1 MAENKLLTESLEAL
15 LNGDVETAK
24 RKFGNYYD
32 KLSRNAYKLTES
44 EDFEDI
50 ADDAEAIVDD
60 AIDAEAEEDNSF
72 DDILAAVSELEEKYP
87 SEMTD
92 ELVARFDDLKN
103 RIDDLRLCDE
113 GEDCSDITSDALVA
127 LEDLKGDFEV
137 VDGMSDEVIDLFN
150 EIGDKLSGEDETS
163 DEIEAAAEVEPAG
176 EMEEEKDLTEA
187 FEEKEDVELS
197 EEGEPELE
205 MAEKDEVVNEP
216 EHQEHQEHHEHQ
228 EDEEENEIEDDRSIE
243 DLINDAED
251 NAASMTELLAS
262 LKAEMNADE
271 SIEESA
277 DVSKVK
283 NPAKAESAGVV
294 KTGMKMPRPAKVDTD
309 AAMGSSKTGSKG
321 KAVNTNIGKLPA
333 ANAAEKM
340 KPVQKPSNKGV
351 ADKSVLK

>member
-1 MAENKLLTESLEAL
+1 MEHE
-15 LNGDVETAK
+15 GK
-24 RKFGNYYD
+24 R
-32 KLSRNAYKLTES
+32 
-44 EDFEDI
+44 
-50 ADDAEAIVDD
+50 
-60 AIDAEAEEDNSF
+60 
-72 DDILAAVSELEEKYP
+72 
-87 SEMTD
+87 
-92 ELVARFDDLKN
+92 
-103 RIDDLRLCDE
+103 
-113 GEDCSDITSDALVA
+113 
-127 LEDLKGDFEV
+127 
-137 VDGMSDEVIDLFN
+137 
-150 EIGDKLSGEDETS
+150 
-163 DEIEAAAEVEPAG
+163 
-176 EMEEEKDLTEA
+176 EEEKNVTES
-187 FEEKEDVELS
+187 FEEKEDVNLS

-205 MAEKDEVVNEP
+205 MTKDDVVVNEP
-216 EHQEHQEHHEHQ
+216 EHQD
-228 EDEEENEIEDDRSIE
+228 DEEELDGIEDDRSVE

>member
-60 AIDAEAEEDNSF
+60 AIDAETEEDNSF

-103 RIDDLRLCDE
+103 RIDDLRMCDE

-127 LEDLKGDFEV
+127 LEDLKGDFV
-137 VDGMSDEVIDLFN
+137 AVDGMSDEVIDLFN

-216 EHQEHQEHHEHQ
+216 EHHEHQ

>member
-60 AIDAEAEEDNSF
+60 AIDAETEEDNSF

-103 RIDDLRLCDE
+103 RIDDLRMCDE

-127 LEDLKGDFEV
+127 LEDLKGDFV
-137 VDGMSDEVIDLFN
+137 AVDGMSDEVIDLFN

-205 MAEKDEVVNEP
+205 MTEKDEVVNEP
-216 EHQEHQEHHEHQ
+216 EHQEHHEHQ

>member
-60 AIDAEAEEDNSF
+60 AIDAETEEDNSF

-103 RIDDLRLCDE
+103 RIDDLRMCDE

-127 LEDLKGDFEV
+127 LEDLKGDFV
-137 VDGMSDEVIDLFN
+137 AVDGMSDEVIDLFN
-150 EIGDKLSGEDETS
+150 EIGDKLSGEDETP
-163 DEIEAAAEVEPAG
+163 DEIEVAAEVEPEG
-176 EMEEEKDLTEA
+176 EMEEEKNLTES
-187 FEEKEDVELS
+187 FEEKEDVNLS

-205 MAEKDEVVNEP
+205 MTKDDVVVNEP
-216 EHQEHQEHHEHQ
+216 EHQD
-228 EDEEENEIEDDRSIE
+228 DEEELDGIEDDRSVE

-294 KTGMKMPRPAKVDTD
+294 KAGMKMPRPAKVDTD

>member
-60 AIDAEAEEDNSF
+60 AIDAETEEDNSF

-103 RIDDLRLCDE
+103 RIDDLRMCDE

-127 LEDLKGDFEV
+127 LEDLKGDFV
-137 VDGMSDEVIDLFN
+137 AVDGMSDEVIDLFN
-150 EIGDKLSGEDETS
+150 EIGDKLSGEDETP
-163 DEIEAAAEVEPAG
+163 DEIEVAAEVEPEG
-176 EMEEEKDLTEA
+176 EMEEEKNLTEA
-187 FEEKEDVELS
+187 FEEKEDVNLS

-205 MAEKDEVVNEP
+205 MTKDDEVVNEP
-216 EHQEHQEHHEHQ
+216 EHQ
-228 EDEEENEIEDDRSIE
+228 DEEGELDSIEDDRSVE

-294 KTGMKMPRPAKVDTD
+294 KAGMKMPRPAKVDTD

>member
-60 AIDAEAEEDNSF
+60 AIDAETEEDNSF

-103 RIDDLRLCDE
+103 RIDDLRMCDE

-127 LEDLKGDFEV
+127 LEDLKGDFV
-137 VDGMSDEVIDLFN
+137 AVDGMSDEVIDLFN
-150 EIGDKLSGEDETS
+150 EIGDKLSGEDETP

-216 EHQEHQEHHEHQ
+216 EHQEHHEHQ

-321 KAVNTNIGKLPA
+321 KAVNTTNIGKLPA

-351 ADKSVLK
+351 ADTSVLK

>member
-60 AIDAEAEEDNSF
+60 AIDAETEEDNSF

-103 RIDDLRLCDE
+103 RIDDLRMCDE

-127 LEDLKGDFEV
+127 LEDLKGDFV
-137 VDGMSDEVIDLFN
+137 AVDGMSDEVIDLFN
-150 EIGDKLSGEDETS
+150 EIGDKLSGEDETP
-163 DEIEAAAEVEPAG
+163 DEIEVAAEVEPAG
-176 EMEEEKDLTEA
+176 EMEEEKNLTEA
-187 FEEKEDVELS
+187 FEEKEDVNLS

-205 MAEKDEVVNEP
+205 MTKDDVVVNEP
-216 EHQEHQEHHEHQ
+216 EHQD
-228 EDEEENEIEDDRSIE
+228 DEEELDGIEDDRSVE

>member
-60 AIDAEAEEDNSF
+60 AIDAETEEDNSF

-103 RIDDLRLCDE
+103 RIDDLRMCDE

-127 LEDLKGDFEV
+127 LEDLKGDFV
-137 VDGMSDEVIDLFN
+137 AVDGMSDEVIDLFN
-150 EIGDKLSGEDETS
+150 EIGDKLSGEDETP
-163 DEIEAAAEVEPAG
+163 DEIEVAAEVEPEG
-176 EMEEEKDLTEA
+176 EMEEEKNLTEA
-187 FEEKEDVELS
+187 FEEKEDVNLS

-205 MAEKDEVVNEP
+205 MTKDDVVVNEP
-216 EHQEHQEHHEHQ
+216 EHQD
-228 EDEEENEIEDDRSIE
+228 DEGELDGIEDDRSVE

-271 SIEESA
+271 PIEESA
-277 DVSKVK
+277 DVTKVK
-283 NPAKAESAGVV
+283 NPAKAEAAGVV

>member
-1 MAENKLLTESLEAL
+1 MAENKLLTETFEAL
-15 LNGDVETAK
+15 LGGDVETAK
-24 RKFGNYYD
+24 RKFDNYYD
-32 KLSRNAYKLTES
+32 KLSRNAYKLIES
-44 EDFEDI
+44 EDFENI
-50 ADDAEAIVDD
+50 ADDAEDIVDD
-60 AIDAEAEEDNSF
+60 AIETETEEDNSF

-113 GEDCSDITSDALVA
+113 DEDCSDIMSDALVA
-127 LEDLKGDFEV
+127 LEDLKGDFDV
-137 VDGMSDEVIDLFN
+137 VDGMTDEVIDLFN
-150 EIGDKLSGEDETS
+150 EIGDKLSGEDEMP
-163 DEIEAAAEVEPAG
+163 DEIEVAAEVEPAG
-176 EMEEEKDLTEA
+176 EMEEEKNLTEA
-187 FEEKEDVELS
+187 FEEKDDVNLS

-205 MAEKDEVVNEP
+205 MSKDDEVVNEP
-216 EHQEHQEHHEHQ
+216 EHQE
-228 EDEEENEIEDDRSIE
+228 DEGELDGIEDDRSVE

-271 SIEESA
+271 PIEESA
-277 DVSKVK
+277 DVTKVK
-283 NPAKAESAGVV
+283 NPAKAEAAGVV

-351 ADKSVLK
+351 AVKSVLK

>member
-60 AIDAEAEEDNSF
+60 AIDAETEEDNSF

-103 RIDDLRLCDE
+103 RIDDLRMCDE

-127 LEDLKGDFEV
+127 LEDLKGDFV
-137 VDGMSDEVIDLFN
+137 AVDGMSDEVIDLFN

-163 DEIEAAAEVEPAG
+163 DEIEVAAEVEPAG

-216 EHQEHQEHHEHQ
+216 EHQEHHEHQ

>member
-60 AIDAEAEEDNSF
+60 AIDAETEEDNSF

-103 RIDDLRLCDE
+103 RIDDLRMCDE

-127 LEDLKGDFEV
+127 LEDLKGDFV
-137 VDGMSDEVIDLFN
+137 AVDGMSDEVIDLFN
-150 EIGDKLSGEDETS
+150 EIGDKLSGEDETP
-163 DEIEAAAEVEPAG
+163 DEIEVAAEVEPEG
-176 EMEEEKDLTEA
+176 EMEEEKNLTEA
-187 FEEKEDVELS
+187 FEEKEDVNLS

-216 EHQEHQEHHEHQ
+216 EHQD
-228 EDEEENEIEDDRSIE
+228 DEGELDGIEDDRSVE

>member
-60 AIDAEAEEDNSF
+60 AIDAETEEDNSF

-103 RIDDLRLCDE
+103 RIDDLRMCDE

-127 LEDLKGDFEV
+127 LEDLKGDFV
-137 VDGMSDEVIDLFN
+137 AVDGMSDEVIDLFN

-216 EHQEHQEHHEHQ
+216 EHQEHHEHHEHQ

>member
-60 AIDAEAEEDNSF
+60 AIDAETEEDNSF

-103 RIDDLRLCDE
+103 RIDDLRMCDE

-127 LEDLKGDFEV
+127 LEDLKGDFV
-137 VDGMSDEVIDLFN
+137 AVDGMSDEVIDLFN
-150 EIGDKLSGEDETS
+150 EIGDKLSGEDETP
-163 DEIEAAAEVEPAG
+163 DEIEVAAEVEPEG
-176 EMEEEKDLTEA
+176 EMEEEKNLTEA
-187 FEEKEDVELS
+187 FEEKEDVNLS

-216 EHQEHQEHHEHQ
+216 EHQD
-228 EDEEENEIEDDRSIE
+228 DEEELDGIEDDRSVE

-294 KTGMKMPRPAKVDTD
+294 KAGMKMPRPAKVDTD

>member
-60 AIDAEAEEDNSF
+60 AIDAETEEDNSF

-176 EMEEEKDLTEA
+176 EMEEEKDLTES

-216 EHQEHQEHHEHQ
+216 EHQEHHEHQ

>member
-15 LNGDVETAK
+15 FGGDVETAK

-32 KLSRNAYKLTES
+32 KLSRNAYKLIES
-44 EDFEDI
+44 EDFENI

-60 AIDAEAEEDNSF
+60 AIDAETEEDNSF

-103 RIDDLRLCDE
+103 RIDDLRLCDAD
-113 GEDCSDITSDALVA
+113 EDCSAIMSDALVA

-137 VDGMSDEVIDLFN
+137 ADGMSDEVIDLFN
-150 EIGDKLSGEDETS
+150 EIGDKLSGEDETP
-163 DEIEAAAEVEPAG
+163 DEIEVAAEVEPAG

-187 FEEKEDVELS
+187 FEEKEDVKLS

-205 MAEKDEVVNEP
+205 MAKEDEVVNEP
-216 EHQEHQEHHEHQ
+216 EHQE
-228 EDEEENEIEDDRSIE
+228 EDGELDGIEDDRSVE

-271 SIEESA
+271 PIEESA
-277 DVSKVK
+277 DMTKVK
-283 NPAKAESAGVV
+283 NPAKAEAAGVV
-294 KTGMKMPRPAKVDTD
+294 KAGMKMPRPAKVDTE
-309 AAMGSSKTGSKG
+309 AAMGTSKAGSKG
-321 KAVNTNIGKLPA
+321 KAVNTNVGKLPA

-340 KPVQKPSNKGV
+340 KPVQKPSNKG
-351 ADKSVLK
+351 AAEKSVLK

>member
-60 AIDAEAEEDNSF
+60 AIDAETEEDNSF

-103 RIDDLRLCDE
+103 RIDDLRMCDE

-127 LEDLKGDFEV
+127 LEDLKGDFV
-137 VDGMSDEVIDLFN
+137 AVDGMSDEVIDLFN
-150 EIGDKLSGEDETS
+150 EIGDKLSGEDETP
-163 DEIEAAAEVEPAG
+163 DEIEVAAEVEPEG

-216 EHQEHQEHHEHQ
+216 EHQD
-228 EDEEENEIEDDRSIE
+228 DEGELDGIEDDRSVE

>member
-60 AIDAEAEEDNSF
+60 AIDAETEEDNSF

-103 RIDDLRLCDE
+103 RIDDLRMCDE

-127 LEDLKGDFEV
+127 LEDLKGDFV
-137 VDGMSDEVIDLFN
+137 AVDGMSDEVIDLFN
-150 EIGDKLSGEDETS
+150 EIGDKLSGEDETP
-163 DEIEAAAEVEPAG
+163 DEIEVAAEVEPEG

-216 EHQEHQEHHEHQ
+216 EHQEHHEHQ

>member
-24 RKFGNYYD
+24 RKFDNYYD

-60 AIDAEAEEDNSF
+60 AIDAETEEDNSF

-103 RIDDLRLCDE
+103 RIDDLRMCDE

-127 LEDLKGDFEV
+127 LEDLKGDFV
-137 VDGMSDEVIDLFN
+137 AVDGMSDEVIDLFN
-150 EIGDKLSGEDETS
+150 EIGDKLSGEDETP
-163 DEIEAAAEVEPAG
+163 DEIEVAAEVEPAG
-176 EMEEEKDLTEA
+176 EMEEEKNLTEA
-187 FEEKEDVELS
+187 FEEKEDVNLS

-205 MAEKDEVVNEP
+205 MTKDDVVVNEP
-216 EHQEHQEHHEHQ
+216 EHQD
-228 EDEEENEIEDDRSIE
+228 DEEELDGIEDDRSVE

>member
-60 AIDAEAEEDNSF
+60 AIDAETEEDNSF

-103 RIDDLRLCDE
+103 RIDDLRMCDE

-127 LEDLKGDFEV
+127 LEDLKGDFV
-137 VDGMSDEVIDLFN
+137 AVDGMSDEVIDLFN
-150 EIGDKLSGEDETS
+150 EIGDKLSGEDETP
-163 DEIEAAAEVEPAG
+163 DEIEVAAEVEPEG
-176 EMEEEKDLTEA
+176 EMEEEKNLTEA
-187 FEEKEDVELS
+187 FEEKEDVNLS

-216 EHQEHQEHHEHQ
+216 EHQEHHEHQ

>member
-60 AIDAEAEEDNSF
+60 AIDAETEEDNSF

-103 RIDDLRLCDE
+103 RIDDLRMCDE

-127 LEDLKGDFEV
+127 LEDLKGDFV
-137 VDGMSDEVIDLFN
+137 AVDGMSDEVIDLFN
-150 EIGDKLSGEDETS
+150 EIGDKLSGEDETP
-163 DEIEAAAEVEPAG
+163 DEIEVAAEVEPEG
-176 EMEEEKDLTEA
+176 EMEEEKNLTES
-187 FEEKEDVELS
+187 FEEKEDVNLS

-205 MAEKDEVVNEP
+205 MTKDDVVVNEP
-216 EHQEHQEHHEHQ
+216 EHQD
-228 EDEEENEIEDDRSIE
+228 DEGELDGIEDDRSVE

>member
-1 MAENKLLTESLEAL
+1 MAENKLLTELLEAL

-60 AIDAEAEEDNSF
+60 AIDAETEEDNSF

-103 RIDDLRLCDE
+103 RIDDLRMCDE

-127 LEDLKGDFEV
+127 LEDLKGDFV
-137 VDGMSDEVIDLFN
+137 AVDGMSDEVIDLFN

-216 EHQEHQEHHEHQ
+216 EHQD
-228 EDEEENEIEDDRSIE
+228 DEGELDGIEDDRSVE

-271 SIEESA
+271 FIEESA

>member
-24 RKFGNYYD
+24 RKFDNYYD

-60 AIDAEAEEDNSF
+60 AIDAETEEDNSF

-103 RIDDLRLCDE
+103 RIDDLRMCDE

-127 LEDLKGDFEV
+127 LEDLKGDFV
-137 VDGMSDEVIDLFN
+137 AVDGMSDEVIDLFN
-150 EIGDKLSGEDETS
+150 EIGDKLSGEDETP
-163 DEIEAAAEVEPAG
+163 DEIEVAAEVEPAG

-216 EHQEHQEHHEHQ
+216 EHQD
-228 EDEEENEIEDDRSIE
+228 DEGELDGIEDDRSVE

-294 KTGMKMPRPAKVDTD
+294 KAGMKMPRPAKVDTD

-321 KAVNTNIGKLPA
+321 KAVNMNIGKLPA

>member
-60 AIDAEAEEDNSF
+60 AIDAETEEDNSF

-103 RIDDLRLCDE
+103 RIDDLRMCDE

-127 LEDLKGDFEV
+127 LEDLKGDFV
-137 VDGMSDEVIDLFN
+137 AVDGMSDEVIDLFN
-150 EIGDKLSGEDETS
+150 EIGDKLSGEDETP
-163 DEIEAAAEVEPAG
+163 DEIEVAAEVEPEG
-176 EMEEEKDLTEA
+176 EMEEEKNLTEA
-187 FEEKEDVELS
+187 FEEKEDVNLS

-205 MAEKDEVVNEP
+205 MTKDDVVVNEP
-216 EHQEHQEHHEHQ
+216 EHQD
-228 EDEEENEIEDDRSIE
+228 DEEELDGIEDDRSVE

-271 SIEESA
+271 PIEESA
-277 DVSKVK
+277 DVTKVK
-283 NPAKAESAGVV
+283 NPAN
-294 KTGMKMPRPAKVDTD
+294 
-309 AAMGSSKTGSKG
+309 SK
-321 KAVNTNIGKLPA
+321 N
-333 ANAAEKM
+333 
-340 KPVQKPSNKGV
+340 
-351 ADKSVLK
+351 

>member
-60 AIDAEAEEDNSF
+60 AIDAETEEDNSF

-103 RIDDLRLCDE
+103 RIDDLRMCDE

-127 LEDLKGDFEV
+127 LEDLKGDFV
-137 VDGMSDEVIDLFN
+137 AVDGMSDEVIDLFN

-216 EHQEHQEHHEHQ
+216 EHQEHHEHQ

-294 KTGMKMPRPAKVDTD
+294 KAGMKMPRPAKVDTD

>member
-150 EIGDKLSGEDETS
+150 EIGDKLSGEDETP

-176 EMEEEKDLTEA
+176 EMEEEKNLTEA

-216 EHQEHQEHHEHQ
+216 EHQEHHEHQ

>member
-1 MAENKLLTESLEAL
+1 MAENKLLTESFEAL

-32 KLSRNAYKLTES
+32 KLSRNAYKLMES

-60 AIDAEAEEDNSF
+60 AIDAETEEDNSF

-103 RIDDLRLCDE
+103 RIDDLRMCDE
-113 GEDCSDITSDALVA
+113 DEDCSDITSDALVA

-150 EIGDKLSGEDETS
+150 EIGDKLSGEDETP
-163 DEIEAAAEVEPAG
+163 DEIEVAAEVEPAG
-176 EMEEEKDLTEA
+176 EMEEEKNLTEA
-187 FEEKEDVELS
+187 FEEKDDVKLS

-205 MAEKDEVVNEP
+205 MTKDDEVVNEP
-216 EHQEHQEHHEHQ
+216 EHQE
-228 EDEEENEIEDDRSIE
+228 DEGELDGIEDDRSVE

-283 NPAKAESAGVV
+283 NPAKAEAAGVV

>member
-60 AIDAEAEEDNSF
+60 AIDAETEEDNSF

-103 RIDDLRLCDE
+103 RIDDLRMCDE

-127 LEDLKGDFEV
+127 LEDLKGDFV
-137 VDGMSDEVIDLFN
+137 AVDGMSDEVIDLFN
-150 EIGDKLSGEDETS
+150 EIGDKLSGEDETP
-163 DEIEAAAEVEPAG
+163 DEIEVAAEVEPAG

-216 EHQEHQEHHEHQ
+216 EHQD
-228 EDEEENEIEDDRSIE
+228 DEEELDGIEDDRSVE

>member
-60 AIDAEAEEDNSF
+60 AIDAETEEDNSF

-103 RIDDLRLCDE
+103 RIDDLRMCDE

-127 LEDLKGDFEV
+127 LEDLKGDFV
-137 VDGMSDEVIDLFN
+137 AVDGMSDEVIDLFN
-150 EIGDKLSGEDETS
+150 EIGDKLSGEDETP
-163 DEIEAAAEVEPAG
+163 DEIEVAAEVEPEG

-187 FEEKEDVELS
+187 FEEKEDVNLS

-205 MAEKDEVVNEP
+205 MTKDDVVVNEP
-216 EHQEHQEHHEHQ
+216 EHQD
-228 EDEEENEIEDDRSIE
+228 DEGELDGIEDDRSVE

>member
-1 MAENKLLTESLEAL
+1 MAENKLLTETFEAL
-15 LNGDVETAK
+15 LGGDVETAK
-24 RKFGNYYD
+24 RKFDNYYD
-32 KLSRNAYKLTES
+32 KLSRNAYKLIES
-44 EDFEDI
+44 EDFENI
-50 ADDAEAIVDD
+50 ADDAEDIVDD
-60 AIDAEAEEDNSF
+60 AIETETEEDNSF

-113 GEDCSDITSDALVA
+113 DEDCSDIMSDALVA

-137 VDGMSDEVIDLFN
+137 VDGMTDEVIDLFN
-150 EIGDKLSGEDETS
+150 EIGDKLSGEDEMP
-163 DEIEAAAEVEPAG
+163 DEIEVAAEVEPEG

-187 FEEKEDVELS
+187 FEEKEDVKLS

-205 MAEKDEVVNEP
+205 MTKKDEVVNEP
-216 EHQEHQEHHEHQ
+216 EHQEDVEA
-228 EDEEENEIEDDRSIE
+228 NEIEDDRSIE

-271 SIEESA
+271 PIEESA
-277 DVSKVK
+277 DVTKVK
-283 NPAKAESAGVV
+283 NPAKAEAAGVV

>member
-60 AIDAEAEEDNSF
+60 AIDAETEEDNSF

-103 RIDDLRLCDE
+103 RIDDLRMCDE

-127 LEDLKGDFEV
+127 LEDLKGDFV
-137 VDGMSDEVIDLFN
+137 AVDGMSDEVIDLFN
-150 EIGDKLSGEDETS
+150 EIGDKLSGEDETP
-163 DEIEAAAEVEPAG
+163 DEIEAAAEVEPEG
-176 EMEEEKDLTEA
+176 EMEEEKNLTEA

-216 EHQEHQEHHEHQ
+216 EHHEHQ

-294 KTGMKMPRPAKVDTD
+294 KAGMKMPRPAKVDTD

>member
-1 MAENKLLTESLEAL
+1 MAENKLLTETFEAL
-15 LNGDVETAK
+15 LGGDVETAK
-24 RKFGNYYD
+24 RKFDNYYD
-32 KLSRNAYKLTES
+32 KLSRNAYKLIES
-44 EDFEDI
+44 EDFENI
-50 ADDAEAIVDD
+50 ADDAEDIVDD
-60 AIDAEAEEDNSF
+60 AIETETEEDNSF

-113 GEDCSDITSDALVA
+113 DEDCSDIMSDALVA

-137 VDGMSDEVIDLFN
+137 VDGMTDEVIDLFN
-150 EIGDKLSGEDETS
+150 EIGDKLSGEDEMP
-163 DEIEAAAEVEPAG
+163 DEIEVAAEVEPAG
-176 EMEEEKDLTEA
+176 EMEEEKNLTEA
-187 FEEKEDVELS
+187 FEEKDDVTLS

-205 MAEKDEVVNEP
+205 MTKDDEVVNEP
-216 EHQEHQEHHEHQ
+216 EHQEDKGEL
-228 EDEEENEIEDDRSIE
+228 DSIEDDRSVE

-283 NPAKAESAGVV
+283 NPAKAEAAGVV

-351 ADKSVLK
+351 AVKSVLK

>member
-60 AIDAEAEEDNSF
+60 AIDSETEEDNSF

-103 RIDDLRLCDE
+103 RIDDLRMCDE

-127 LEDLKGDFEV
+127 LEDLKGDFV
-137 VDGMSDEVIDLFN
+137 AVDGMSDEVIDLFN
-150 EIGDKLSGEDETS
+150 EIGDKLSGEDETP
-163 DEIEAAAEVEPAG
+163 DEIEVAAEVEPEG
-176 EMEEEKDLTEA
+176 EMEEEKNLTEA
-187 FEEKEDVELS
+187 FEEKEDVNLS

-205 MAEKDEVVNEP
+205 MTKDDVVVNEP
-216 EHQEHQEHHEHQ
+216 EHQD
-228 EDEEENEIEDDRSIE
+228 DEGELDGIEDDRSVE

-294 KTGMKMPRPAKVDTD
+294 HTGRKMPRPAKVDTD

>member
-60 AIDAEAEEDNSF
+60 AIDAETEEDNSF

-103 RIDDLRLCDE
+103 RIDDLRMCDE

-127 LEDLKGDFEV
+127 LEDLKGDFV
-137 VDGMSDEVIDLFN
+137 AVDGMSDEVIDLFN
-150 EIGDKLSGEDETS
+150 EIGDKLSGEDETP
-163 DEIEAAAEVEPAG
+163 DEIEVAAEVEPEG
-176 EMEEEKDLTEA
+176 EMEEEKKLTEA
-187 FEEKEDVELS
+187 FEEKEDVNLS

-205 MAEKDEVVNEP
+205 MTKDDVVVNEP
-216 EHQEHQEHHEHQ
+216 EHQD
-228 EDEEENEIEDDRSIE
+228 DEEELDGIEDDRSVE

>member
-1 MAENKLLTESLEAL
+1 MAENKLLTETFEAL
-15 LNGDVETAK
+15 LGGDVETAK
-24 RKFGNYYD
+24 RKFDNYYD
-32 KLSRNAYKLTES
+32 KLSRNAYKLIES
-44 EDFEDI
+44 EDFENI
-50 ADDAEAIVDD
+50 ADDAEDIVDD
-60 AIDAEAEEDNSF
+60 AIETETEEDNSF

-103 RIDDLRLCDE
+103 RIDDLRMCEDD
-113 GEDCSDITSDALVA
+113 EDCSDIMSDALVA
-127 LEDLKGDFEV
+127 LEDLKGDFNV

-163 DEIEAAAEVEPAG
+163 DEIEVAADVEPAG
-176 EMEEEKDLTEA
+176 EMEEEKNLTEA
-187 FEEKEDVELS
+187 FEEKDDVNLS

-205 MAEKDEVVNEP
+205 MSKDDEVVNEP
-216 EHQEHQEHHEHQ
+216 EQQ
-228 EDEEENEIEDDRSIE
+228 EDEGELDGIEDDRSVE

-283 NPAKAESAGVV
+283 NPAKAEAAGVV

>member
-60 AIDAEAEEDNSF
+60 AIDAETEEDNSF

-103 RIDDLRLCDE
+103 RIDDLRMCDE

-127 LEDLKGDFEV
+127 LEDLKGDFV
-137 VDGMSDEVIDLFN
+137 AVDGMSDEVIDLFN
-150 EIGDKLSGEDETS
+150 EIGDKLSGEDETP
-163 DEIEAAAEVEPAG
+163 DEIEVAAEVEPEG
-176 EMEEEKDLTEA
+176 EMEEEKDLTES

-216 EHQEHQEHHEHQ
+216 EHQEHHEHQ

>member
-60 AIDAEAEEDNSF
+60 AIDAETEEDNSF

-103 RIDDLRLCDE
+103 RIDDLRMCDE

-127 LEDLKGDFEV
+127 LEDLKGDFV
-137 VDGMSDEVIDLFN
+137 AVDGMSDEVIDLFN
-150 EIGDKLSGEDETS
+150 EIGDKLSGEDETP
-163 DEIEAAAEVEPAG
+163 DEIEVAAEVEPAG

-216 EHQEHQEHHEHQ
+216 EHQD
-228 EDEEENEIEDDRSIE
+228 DEGELDGIEDDRSVE

-277 DVSKVK
+277 DVTKVK
-283 NPAKAESAGVV
+283 NPAKAEAAGVV